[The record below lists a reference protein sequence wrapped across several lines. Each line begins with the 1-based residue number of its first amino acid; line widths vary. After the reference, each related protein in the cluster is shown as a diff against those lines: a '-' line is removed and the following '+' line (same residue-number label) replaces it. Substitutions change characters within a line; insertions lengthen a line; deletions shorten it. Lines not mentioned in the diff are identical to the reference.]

1 MKRFA
6 FSVIYLL
13 SLALL
18 MACGG
23 GKTTEPEITPVDSTT
38 IAQTQQEPQQPAH
51 VDDYHGIKPAS
62 VDTMEMVED
71 RHGNVVRRLI
81 SNNANTYTIGVQEEV
96 EVSKIGNKVVTFR
109 AKDGQGILYT
119 TRKHVNIRQQPNLE
133 STVIGQISYEDG
145 YVPETYPCLGKTDE
159 WYKIKVGNKVGYVRH
174 DLVEWDGM
182 NTF

>member
-13 SLALL
+13 AMALL
-18 MACGG
+18 MACGN
-23 GKTTEPEITPVDSTT
+23 GKNAETDVPNTDTVAETP
-38 IAQTQQEPQQPAH
+38 QEPKQKPH
-51 VDDYHGIKPAS
+51 VDDFHGIKPAS
-62 VDTMEMVED
+62 VDTMEMVVD
-71 RHGNVVRRLI
+71 RHGNVVGRLV
-81 SNNANTYTIGVQEEV
+81 SNNANTYTISVQDDS
-96 EVSKIGNKVVTFR
+96 EVSKIGNKIVTFR

-119 TRKHVNIRQQPNLE
+119 KRKHVNIRQQPNLE

-145 YVPETYPCLGKTDE
+145 YVPEAYPCLGKTDE
-159 WYKIKVGNKVGYVRH
+159 WYKIKVDNKVGYVRH

>member
-13 SLALL
+13 AMALL
-18 MACGG
+18 MACGN
-23 GKTTEPEITPVDSTT
+23 GKNAETDVMNTDTVAETP
-38 IAQTQQEPQQPAH
+38 QEPKQKPH
-51 VDDYHGIKPAS
+51 FDDFHGIKPAS
-62 VDTMEMVED
+62 VDTMEMVVD
-71 RHGNVVRRLI
+71 RHGNVVGRLV
-81 SNNANTYTIGVQEEV
+81 SNNANTYTISVQDDS
-96 EVSKIGNKVVTFR
+96 EVSKIGNKIVTFR

-119 TRKHVNIRQQPNLE
+119 KRKHVNIRQQPNLE

-145 YVPETYPCLGKTDE
+145 YVPEAYPCLGKTDE
-159 WYKIKVGNKVGYVRH
+159 WYKIKVDNKVGYVRH

>member
-1 MKRFA
+1 MKRFV

-13 SLALL
+13 ALALL

-23 GKTTEPEITPVDSTT
+23 RKTTEPKVTPIDSTA
-38 IAQTQQEPQQPAH
+38 IAQPEQKPQQQAH
-51 VDDYHGIKPAS
+51 VDDYHGIKPATA
-62 VDTMEMVED
+62 DTMEMVVD
-71 RHGNVVRRLI
+71 HRGNVVGRLI
-81 SNNANTYTIGVQEEV
+81 SNNANSYTIGVQDVV
-96 EVSKIGNKVVTFR
+96 EVSKIGNKIVTFR
-109 AKDGQGILYT
+109 AKNGQGILYT
-119 TRKHVNIRQQPNLE
+119 RRKHVNIRQQPNLE

-159 WYKIKVGNKVGYVRH
+159 WFKIQVGNKVGYVRH

>member
-1 MKRFA
+1 MKKVL

-13 SLALL
+13 TLAMLT
-18 MACGG
+18 ACGG
-23 GKTTEPEITPVDSTT
+23 GSNSESDVAIDSV
-38 IAQTQQEPQQPAH
+38 AMQSVQKPQQKAH

-62 VDTMEMVED
+62 MDTMEMVVD
-71 RHGNVVRRLI
+71 RHGNVVGRLI
-81 SNNANTYTIGVQEEV
+81 SNNANTYTIGVQDAV
-96 EVSKIGNKVVTFR
+96 EVSKIGNKIVTFR

-119 TRKHVNIRQQPNLE
+119 RRKHVNIRQQPNLE

-145 YVPETYPCLGKTDE
+145 HVPETYPCMGKTDE

-182 NTF
+182 DTF

>member
-13 SLALL
+13 AMALL
-18 MACGG
+18 MACGN
-23 GKTTEPEITPVDSTT
+23 GKNAETDVTNTDTVAETP
-38 IAQTQQEPQQPAH
+38 QEPKQKPH
-51 VDDYHGIKPAS
+51 VDDFHGIKPAS
-62 VDTMEMVED
+62 VDTMEMVVD
-71 RHGNVVRRLI
+71 RHGNVVGRLV
-81 SNNANTYTIGVQEEV
+81 SNNANTYTISVQDDS
-96 EVSKIGNKVVTFR
+96 EVSKIGNKIVTFR

-119 TRKHVNIRQQPNLE
+119 KRKHVNIRQQPNLE

-145 YVPETYPCLGKTDE
+145 YVPEAYPCLGKTDE
-159 WYKIKVGNKVGYVRH
+159 WYKIKVDNKVGYVRH

>member
-13 SLALL
+13 AMALL
-18 MACGG
+18 MACGN
-23 GKTTEPEITPVDSTT
+23 GKNAETDVTNTDTVAETP
-38 IAQTQQEPQQPAH
+38 QEPKQKPH
-51 VDDYHGIKPAS
+51 VDDFHGIKPAS
-62 VDTMEMVED
+62 VDTMEMVVD
-71 RHGNVVRRLI
+71 RHGNVVGRLV
-81 SNNANTYTIGVQEEV
+81 SNNANTYTISVQDDS
-96 EVSKIGNKVVTFR
+96 EVSKIGNKIVTFR

-119 TRKHVNIRQQPNLE
+119 KRKHVNIRQQPNLE

-159 WYKIKVGNKVGYVRH
+159 WYKIKVDNKVGYVRH

>member
-13 SLALL
+13 SFALL

-23 GKTTEPEITPVDSTT
+23 GKTTDEVTPVDSTA
-38 IAQTQQEPQQPAH
+38 IVQTEQEPQQPAH
-51 VDDYHGIKPAS
+51 VDDYHGIKPATI
-62 VDTMEMVED
+62 DTMEMVVD
-71 RHGNVVRRLI
+71 RHGNVVGRLV
-81 SNNANTYTIGVQEEV
+81 SNNANTYTIAVQGDS

-109 AKDGQGILYT
+109 AKDGQGILHT
-119 TRKHVNIRQQPNLE
+119 RRKHVNIRQQPNLE

-145 YVPETYPCLGKTDE
+145 CVPETYPCLGKTDE

-182 NTF
+182 DTF